1 MWWPSHS
8 TEVRSQMTDSLH
20 LSVLRRLLSV
30 VQIVAISALT
40 AGCFQPLYGDRGPA
54 GGQSMRQLLSSVD
67 VENITAP
74 NGTDLARLAVEVRN
88 ALLFDLTGGS
98 AAGAPTHRLKVR
110 LSTSK
115 QSVIVDIT
123 TARPDIVNY
132 GVNASYSL
140 VDLSTGKA
148 VVKGTAFASVS
159 ADIPGQEQRFARQR
173 GERDAESRA
182 AKVIADNI
190 RARLASYFVAGT

>member
-1 MWWPSHS
+1 MWWPSQR
-8 TEVRSQMTDSLH
+8 TEDGSQTTASLH
-20 LSVLRRLLSV
+20 LSVLRRLSSV

-40 AGCFQPLYGDRGPA
+40 AGCFQPLYGDRGPV
-54 GGQSMRQLLSSVD
+54 GGQGMRQALSSVD
-67 VENITAP
+67 VANIDAP
-74 NGTDLARLAVEVRN
+74 NGTHLARLAVEVRN

-110 LSTSK
+110 LSTLR

-140 VDLSTGKA
+140 VNLSTGKTIM
-148 VVKGTAFASVS
+148 KGATFARVS

-182 AKVIADNI
+182 AKVIAENI